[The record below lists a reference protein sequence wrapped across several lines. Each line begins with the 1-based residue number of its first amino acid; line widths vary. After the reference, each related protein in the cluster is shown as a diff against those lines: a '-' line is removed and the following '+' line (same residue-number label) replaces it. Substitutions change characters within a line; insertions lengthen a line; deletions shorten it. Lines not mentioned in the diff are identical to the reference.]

1 MKKRF
6 TLMMMVLCILMSI
19 PLKMMADEVTIHF
32 VDEDGWGDYA
42 AYVYDKTKA
51 NDGSNLVTVAWPG
64 QVAAVTDIKEVNYKN
79 GKKVKVVT
87 WKINLKECAS
97 GNALVLFNNN
107 KHNNVEKKYPSSVGW
122 AVQDGLYYYKNG
134 TTSTTPPS
142 EGDDSGSGTTSPTI
156 SVKSNYGQ
164 DWGVNNKFN
173 FSSTDGKIY
182 TCELK
187 DVPANETVY
196 FRIVKNDKE
205 WGPTSGSNLVLTS
218 EYQKIYQVDNS
229 SVSLQIGPSTV
240 QSTYTITYDSENN
253 LIKCTSTSGS
263 GTGGGGGTTVDW
275 NTVETNRLTEKKRVY
290 TQGFYLAGDFFTFD
304 KDKVDGKYKIN
315 YDDAVFK
322 FQQQN
327 DQSISTAA
335 ETPYDV
341 YMVEIPASLNAHAQ
355 VMYVDETGKAVK
367 VFGPT
372 SACGISETYPT
383 TEAKSTNWETLNGT
397 EKFKENNNYW
407 DFSTRN
413 KPNKGY
419 SDGLYEVYI
428 AVDKNTH
435 EPAKWMITHIA
446 DRRVAY
452 FISDAPDATAIPLY
466 DTYISDDQGGRF
478 SNKFF
483 ATVNLATNRSYYV
496 ISNYVRDSGDV
507 DKAQSYGAF
516 NPNLHAISCPTTTK
530 LFMLGNAAKDIALAD
545 DNNQFNQFSPNE
557 EPMPGA
563 RSGMKQSV
571 VIVEYNPSNGN
582 RDNANLD
589 KHFGIRGQVIVR
601 SDRKELTSVS
611 LVGDAIPGTTNA
623 DGTWNYKSD
632 VADMTYDETEQCY
645 KATVV
650 TTVPDNGKSKFR
662 FVGNRNQK
670 ITWFEDSNSDD
681 NAMAKHPY
689 DSDDTSVHGHTADA
703 NDPNKVNYTENGDP
717 TSEDYNSWNIIWNR
731 PAGRWTVRLYFYT
744 TSDGNN
750 PKTDYYYTITASSD
764 MELYDIMDIV
774 YGSETNKQNIHNKGE
789 YKFLRTW
796 SAKKTWKISNKVD
809 VFVVNNVAEGESAV
823 KLTLKKINKLDDTGN
838 YNIIPAETGVILA
851 TTSAA
856 SEITGAYLV
865 ARQNY
870 TSYNKLVIPMEE
882 NKSEYKYTDNDNLL
896 NTIYY
901 SKVIPASDEN
911 SFNYFFA
918 YYNALIATKK
928 TDLYGESDYLLG
940 FWIPKG
946 SKPYP
951 GNSSYLQISK
961 EKAATM
967 NRLGTS
973 YDDFVSGG
981 TDGSAKKVPGI
992 IFDFANVGGTTG
1004 INEVVNQSTK
1014 LNDGK
1019 YYTLSGQ
1026 QVEKPTAGG
1035 IYIHNGRKFVVK

>member
-6 TLMMMVLCILMSI
+6 TLMMMVLCTLMCI
-19 PLKMMADEVTIHF
+19 PLKMMAESVTVHF
-32 VDEDGWGDYA
+32 IDKNGWTGYD
-42 AYVYDKTKA
+42 AYVYDISTNKEIS
-51 NDGSNLVTVAWPG
+51 NDHAWPG
-64 QVAAVTDIKEVNYKN
+64 KHTDYTISTVNSN
-79 GKKVKVVT
+79 KVVT
-87 WKINLKECAS
+87 WTIELGTCSLA
-97 GNALVLFNNN
+97 NARIIFNNGSGGQDNQYPGPN
-107 KHNNVEKKYPSSVGW
+107 KGGFEVANNQYYNNDGKTTDPSQG
-122 AVQDGLYYYKNG
+122 
-134 TTSTTPPS
+134 
-142 EGDDSGSGTTSPTI
+142 GSGT
-156 SVKSNYGQ
+156 G
-164 DWGVNNKFN
+164 
-173 FSSTDGKIY
+173 
-182 TCELK
+182 
-187 DVPANETVY
+187 
-196 FRIVKNDKE
+196 
-205 WGPTSGSNLVLTS
+205 
-218 EYQKIYQVDNS
+218 
-229 SVSLQIGPSTV
+229 
-240 QSTYTITYDSENN
+240 
-253 LIKCTSTSGS
+253 SGS
-263 GTGGGGGTTVDW
+263 GTGGSTGGSTTVDW

-290 TQGFYLAGDFFTFD
+290 TQGFYLAGSFFTFD
-304 KDKVDGKYKIN
+304 KDKVDGEYKIN
-315 YDDAVFK
+315 YGDAVFK

-327 DQSISTAA
+327 DQSISAVA
-335 ETPYDV
+335 ETADDVYDV
-341 YMVEIPASLNAHAQ
+341 YMVEIPASLDAHAQ
-355 VMYVDETGKAVK
+355 VMYVDESGQAKK
-367 VFGPT
+367 LFCPM
-372 SACGISETYPT
+372 SAYGISETCPT
-383 TEAKSTNWETLNGT
+383 TEAKSTKWEILKGT
-397 EKFKENNNYW
+397 EQFSENNNYW

-428 AVDKNTH
+428 AVDKRTH

-446 DRRVAY
+446 DKRVAY
-452 FISDAPDATAIPLY
+452 FISDAPDATAMPLY
-466 DTYISDDQGGRF
+466 DAFISDDQGGRF

-496 ISNYVRDSGDV
+496 ISNYVRDSQDV

-530 LFMLGNAAKDIALAD
+530 LFMLGNAAKDIALTD
-545 DNNQFNQFSPNE
+545 EKNQFNEFSPNE
-557 EPMPGA
+557 KPMPGA
-563 RSGMKQSV
+563 RSGKKQSV

-611 LVGDAIPGTTNA
+611 LVGDAIPGTLNA

-632 VADMTYDETEQCY
+632 VADMTYDETELCY

-650 TTVPDNGKSKFR
+650 TTVADNGKSKFR

-681 NAMAKHPY
+681 NAMAKHPF

-717 TSEDYNSWNIIWNR
+717 TSADYDSWNIIWNR
-731 PAGRWTVRLYFYT
+731 PAGRWTVRLFFYT

-750 PKTDYYYTITASSD
+750 PKTDYYYTITASRD
-764 MELYDIMDIV
+764 MELYDITDIV
-774 YGSETNKQNIHNKGE
+774 YDSETNKQNIHNKGE

-851 TTSAA
+851 TTSEA
-856 SEITGAYLV
+856 SEIAGAHFV
-865 ARQNY
+865 TRQNY

-882 NKSEYKYTDNDNLL
+882 NKPEYVYEGEDNLL
-896 NTIYY
+896 LPLYY
-901 SKVIPASDEN
+901 SEVKPASDEKN
-911 SFNYFFA
+911 FNYFFA

-928 TDLYGESDYLLG
+928 TDLYDESDYLLG
-940 FWIPKG
+940 FWISKG

-951 GNSSYLQISK
+951 GNSSYLPIAK

-973 YDDFVSGG
+973 YDDFASNATG
-981 TDGSAKKVPGI
+981 GSAKKVPGI
-992 IFDFANVGGTTG
+992 IFDFDNVGGTTG